1 MAEVSAQVRE
11 QVRAEWGGEVLR
23 EFWAQAR
30 EALESAKR
38 PDRFSVALPDE
49 TTRAAVSE
57 IYGRELYLG
66 HSRIMVAKL
75 DQVLRADGRFGLGL
89 AQVLEVLHGEPVDT
103 AGTGAPQRESTAV
116 VQARTALAEHGL
128 GRAPWAEA
136 WVRWLHRYGRV
147 ADAELPRIAGR
158 AGAVLS
164 ALTLVPGATPASWV
178 SRADLAAPDEP
189 SELDDGGTLSRIVL
203 RAAALAHHVEPPGG
217 ERDRRSLWERCG
229 VTLDDVAGTV
239 LSWALPL
246 RGEDAWSRSITG
258 RTELGLPTHLT
269 HRDLA
274 AAPDRLV
281 EPGAVVA
288 VCERPRLVEAAVRAD
303 VRHPLVCLAGTPSTV
318 GLALL
323 DRLRADGA
331 LLHLHGDFDWPG
343 IAVAR
348 SLWAER
354 DIGLW
359 RMSAADYRDAVDRAA
374 RERLDLP
381 NLVGSPV
388 DTPWDPQLAE
398 LMSTASRAVEEEAVL
413 PQLLD
418 DLRTGTLS

>member
-1 MAEVSAQVRE
+1 MAEVSARVRE
-11 QVRAEWGGEVLR
+11 QVRAAWGGAVLR

-89 AQVLEVLHGEPVDT
+89 AQVLEVLHGEPVAT
-103 AGTGAPQRESTAV
+103 AGSGAPAPESAAIA
-116 VQARTALAEHGL
+116 QARAALAAHGL
-128 GRAPWAEA
+128 DRSPWAEA
-136 WVRWLHRYGRV
+136 WARWLHQYGRV
-147 ADAELPRIAGR
+147 AEAELPRLTDR
-158 AGAVLS
+158 AGSVLA
-164 ALTLVPGATPASWV
+164 ALALDPGAAPAVWV
-178 SRADLAAPDEP
+178 SRADLATPDEP
-189 SELDDGGTLSRIVL
+189 TELDDGGALSRIVL
-203 RAAALAHHVEPPGG
+203 RAAALAHHVDPPAG
-217 ERDRRSLWERCG
+217 ERERRSLWERCG
-229 VTLDDVAGTV
+229 VTVDDVAGTV

-246 RGEDAWSRSITG
+246 RGADAWSRSITG

-274 AAPDRLV
+274 AAPERLV

-288 VCERPRLVEAAVRAD
+288 VCERPRLVEASVRAGI
-303 VRHPLVCLAGTPSTV
+303 RHPLVCVSGTPSTV
-318 GLALL
+318 ALALL

-331 LLHLHGDFDWPG
+331 LLRHHGDFDWPG

-348 SLWAER
+348 SLWSER
-354 DIGLW
+354 QVGLW
-359 RMSAADYRDAVDRAA
+359 RMSAADYRAAVDRAA

-381 NLVGSPV
+381 NLVGTPV
-388 DTPWDPQLAE
+388 ETPWDPELAE
-398 LMSTASRAVEEEAVL
+398 LMSTASRAVEEETFL
-413 PQLLD
+413 STLLD
-418 DLRTGTLS
+418 DLRTGTLP